1 MQREKDNDH
10 DHGDHGEDD
19 DDDDSNDKCE
29 LDIGGLLV
37 THSTN
42 QFQVLHILTGHSYI
56 CLLLTMVM
64 IFNIVRSVQSK
75 YVCKK
80 MRRLSCLFMMVS
92 YRRGRK
98 RCKSEWKWEGFAWRR
113 ENMKISYYDMVMVVV
128 LFEWNLIHVVW

>member
-10 DHGDHGEDD
+10 DHDDHGEDD
-19 DDDDSNDKCE
+19 DDDDINDKCE

-64 IFNIVRSVQSK
+64 IFNI
-75 YVCKK
+75 
-80 MRRLSCLFMMVS
+80 MRGVS
-92 YRRGRK
+92 SQNMSAK
-98 RCKSEWKWEGFAWRR
+98 R
-113 ENMKISYYDMVMVVV
+113 
-128 LFEWNLIHVVW
+128 